1 MKTGIQMSPTIA
13 SDGLNGSA
21 MTMSAKG
28 ADMAAY
34 FLRDRIYSDKILA
47 PIREYICNALDEHTK
62 HNITTPVQVRLDKN
76 AEQIWTWSV
85 RDFAKGLNED
95 SIRNIFG
102 MYFESTK
109 SGNNDQIGGFGI
121 GSKAFH
127 CYTDTF
133 YVDSYFEGTHT
144 KYACVLGGGQK
155 GIPVGEIYKIT
166 ESPTTETGIMVSADL
181 KAYDYT
187 NFSTKTRDFVY
198 GYSNPTAIEFYYGNT
213 LFKPFDAVYTKKVG
227 NYVINAYDPNAT
239 GVADRFNMNSHYS
252 VGTKYTSHYYIRM
265 GGVIYEYK
273 NMSGYDVS
281 AHKPIVVDVPI
292 GALSLPISRE
302 GIENTPDTAKVFA
315 EISTIIEN
323 IRKEESDAIKVEA
336 LETYKLSDRSR
347 IYRGEVFNHTWTD
360 VLPDTYEFLRML
372 NGQMNPNYTGTDK
385 LIDQKVTTIYT
396 VPYGRSSSMW
406 MKRLQHSLFADP
418 KYIGYYWMY
427 KMEDANMEYYKK
439 SATLDISNIK
449 FVDLKSLK
457 LPKLPSANDGKS
469 KSKGTQYALYQG
481 WHKKIGTFTP
491 EEFSIYQAAK
501 FPNVDIDDEDWHEKV
516 DNFDALNAF
525 TIDLTESRYK
535 FGDRI
540 LYANTSKM
548 VNALHLMN
556 FISADS
562 SEYKDASARIRKKA
576 EEIQRRERVMSV
588 VYTEAVNTNYS
599 ERVKARLKNDPNTAE
614 RLIKAW
620 SKIKNENTTRSRII
634 RQLNSY
640 TTIDRKDLRALLS
653 LK

>member
-1 MKTGIQMSPTIA
+1 MSPTIA

-62 HNITTPVQVRLDKN
+62 HNITKPVQVRLDKN

-85 RDFAKGLNED
+85 RDFAKGLSED

-109 SGNNDQIGGFGI
+109 SGSNDQIGGFGI

-133 YVDSYFEGTHT
+133 YVDSYFEGTHA

-155 GIPVGEIYKIT
+155 GIPVGEIYKIS
-166 ESPTTETGIMVSADL
+166 ESPTTETGIMVSAEL
-181 KAYDYT
+181 KSYDHA

-198 GYSNPTAIEFYYGNT
+198 GYSNPTAIEFHYIT
-213 LFKPFDAVYTKKVG
+213 SLFKPFDAVYTKKVG

-239 GVADRFNMNSHYS
+239 GVADLFNMNSHYS
-252 VGTKYTSHYYIRM
+252 VGTKYVTNYYIRM

-273 NMSGYDVS
+273 NMSYNVS
-281 AHKPIVVDVPI
+281 AYKPIVVDVPI

-302 GIENTPDTAKVFA
+302 GIENTPDTNKVFA
-315 EISTIIEN
+315 EIATIVEN
-323 IRKEESDAIKVEA
+323 IRKEESAAIKVEP
-336 LETYKLSDRSR
+336 LETYKLSERSR
-347 IYRGEVFNHTWTD
+347 IYEGEVFNHTWTD
-360 VLPDTYEFLRML
+360 VLPDTYEFLRLL

-385 LIDQKVTTIYT
+385 LLTDQKVTTIYT

-427 KMEDANMEYYKK
+427 KMEDATMEYYKK
-439 SATLDISNIK
+439 SATIDISNIK
-449 FVDLKSLK
+449 FVDIKSLK
-457 LPKLPSANDGKS
+457 LPKLLSANDGKS
-469 KSKGTQYALYQG
+469 KSKGNQYALYQG

-491 EEFSIYQAAK
+491 EEFNIYQATK
-501 FPNVDIDDEDWHEKV
+501 FPNVDLDDDDWHEKV

-562 SEYKDASARIRKKA
+562 SEYKDASSRLRKKA

-588 VYTEAVNTNYS
+588 VCTEAVNTNYS
-599 ERVKARLKNDPNTAE
+599 YRVKARLKSDPNTAE

-620 SKIKNENTTRSRII
+620 SKIKNENSTRSRII